1 MAKPIAFMV
10 MPFDVKKT
18 ERTDAGVPPQ
28 VDFDALWE
36 KIHRPVLEDLGYQA
50 VRADR
55 DVGALIIKE
64 MIERLAIADLVVADI
79 TLANANVYYEVGI
92 RHAAKRAGCVLVSAQ
107 WAEPVF
113 DLAQMRQLR
122 FPLPEGTVTDATA
135 KKARAALAKG
145 LAKLA
150 DGDSPVYQ
158 SVPGFPD
165 QVGQAGRTAFVEA
178 MGELSRFDAA
188 VRRVHAA
195 PEDERK
201 ALAQQVRRDYGRS
214 PVVRQAVVLELIRL
228 LRDEV
233 GWEALLKYVKTLP
246 ASVAKHP
253 LVIEQRALAL
263 AKTGDPLTAVGDLE
277 TLVASQGENAE
288 RLGLIGGRYKELM
301 RTAKSKRDRQ
311 RYLER
316 AIEYYERGM
325 LRDLNSYYPA
335 SNLARLYRA
344 RGDDGDDQ
352 RAADA
357 EAATTLACRAA
368 VEFGAADEWARPTL
382 LGVAFDRGDVPEA
395 RRLLGEVRREGA
407 VAWMLATTIDD
418 LAESAAQHADK
429 ATRKGLEAVLAD
441 LADLLPE
448 PEPAKP

>member
-1 MAKPIAFMV
+1 MARPIAFMV

-36 KIHRPVLEDLGYQA
+36 KVHQPVLEELGYRA

-79 TLANANVYYEVGI
+79 TIANANVYYEVGI
-92 RHAAKRAGCVLVSAQ
+92 RHAARRAGCVLVSAE
-107 WAEPVF
+107 WTRPVF

-122 FPLPEGTVTDATA
+122 FPLTEGNVTDATA
-135 KKARAALAKG
+135 AEAKAALAKG
-145 LAKLA
+145 LAALA
-150 DGDSPVYQ
+150 AGDSPVFQ
-158 SVPGFPD
+158 AVPGFPD
-165 QVGQAGRTAFVEA
+165 DIDQAGLAAFQDAV
-178 MGELSRFDAA
+178 GELSRFEAA
-188 VRRVHAA
+188 VRRVRAA
-195 PEDERK
+195 PEEQRRKLALDVRDE
-201 ALAQQVRRDYGRS
+201 YGGS
-214 PVVRQAVVLELIRL
+214 AVVRQAVVLELVRL

-233 GWEALLKYVKTLP
+233 DWDALLEYVDTLP
-246 ASVAKHP
+246 ANVVKHP
-253 LVIEQRALAL
+253 LVLEQRALAL

-277 TLVASQGENAE
+277 TLVAAQGENAE

-301 RTAKSKRDRQ
+301 RSATSERDRR
-311 RYLER
+311 RYLDR

-335 SNLARLYRA
+335 SNLPRLYRA
-344 RGDDGDDQ
+344 RGDEGDDQ

-357 EAATTLACRAA
+357 QAATALACRAA
-368 VEFGAADEWARPTL
+368 VESGIADEWARPTL
-382 LGVAFDRGDVPEA
+382 LGVAFGRGDVPET

-407 VAWMLATTIDD
+407 VAWMLATTIAD
-418 LAESAAQHADK
+418 LADSAAQHAD
-429 ATRKGLEAVLAD
+429 ATVREGLEAVLEA
-441 LADLLPE
+441 LTELLPE